1 MSLQGISRFLLDRAG
16 WEIDG
21 DPPPDRV
28 IMMIAAPHT
37 SNWDFPL
44 MLMLTWATGVEPH
57 FLMKKE
63 AFRGPTGR
71 LIRRLGGVAV
81 DRKAPQGMV
90 DDLVAKAGTSKH
102 LSLVIA
108 PEGTRSRKE
117 YWKSGF
123 YRIAEQGN
131 LDICLGY
138 CDAQNKRMGFGP
150 VIQLTG
156 DMGADMDIIRDFY
169 ADVRGVN
176 PDRATPPRLREEN
189 EPEQDQPGPDQPGPD
204 QPVPDQPVPDQPE
217 AN

>member
-1 MSLQGISRFLLDRAG
+1 MSRWILDRGG
-16 WEIDG
+16 WVIDG
-21 DPPPDRV
+21 DPPSDPV

-44 MLMLTWATGVEPH
+44 MLLLTWATDVEPH

-71 LIRRLGGVAV
+71 LMRALGGVAV
-81 DRKAPQGMV
+81 DRKSPQGMV
-90 DDLVAKAGTSKH
+90 EDLVAKAGTSKR

-108 PEGTRSRKE
+108 PEGTRAPKE

-123 YRIAEQGN
+123 YRIAEQAD
-131 LDICLGY
+131 LPVCLGY

-150 VIQLTG
+150 VINLTG
-156 DMGADMDIIRDFY
+156 DVKADMDIIREYY

-176 PDRATPPRLREEN
+176 PEKATPPRLREE
-189 EPEQDQPGPDQPGPD
+189 EPPPT
-204 QPVPDQPVPDQPE
+204 V
-217 AN
+217 